1 MRYILAIMTLFI
13 LFKAVSVDPVKAAKE
28 PTQQEMQMRIEH
40 HFRQHAERLG
50 VATEGKT
57 LDDIRKELHVLQE
70 QKRREAIWKKAH
82 QYGIATEGK
91 SMDEVI
97 EKVRVVQERQLYKA
111 AELAGISVDG
121 KTVQQIASEL
131 SKQSK

>member
-1 MRYILAIMTLFI
+1 MTLFI

-28 PTQQEMQMRIEH
+28 PTQQEMQMRIEQ

-57 LDDIRKELHVLQE
+57 LEDIRKELHVLQE
-70 QKRREAIWKKAH
+70 QKRREAIWRKAQ
-82 QYGIATEGK
+82 QYEITTEGK
-91 SMDEVI
+91 SMDKVVEEV
-97 EKVRVVQERQLYKA
+97 RAVQQRQLQMA
-111 AELAGISVDG
+111 AQKAGISIEG

-131 SKQSK
+131 KKQSK